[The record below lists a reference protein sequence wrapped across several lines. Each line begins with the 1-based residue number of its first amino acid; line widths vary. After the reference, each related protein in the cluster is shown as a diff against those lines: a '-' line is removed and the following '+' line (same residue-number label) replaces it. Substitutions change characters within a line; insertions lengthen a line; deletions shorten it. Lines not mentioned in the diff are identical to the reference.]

1 MDPYE
6 DVSSYL
12 ACQVL
17 LGRPLF
23 DVLADRFAQQALDD
37 HPAPLEAVARDPL
50 VRAALTA

>member
-6 DVSSYL
+6 DLSSYV
-12 ACQVL
+12 AYQVL
-17 LGRPLF
+17 AGRQLF
-23 DVLADRFAQQALDD
+23 DVLADRFAQQALDE